1 MTRTYEPVHSDAT
14 ILAALRAGES
24 ARDVYRRLGCTW
36 ERVKTLAIAHGMYP
50 PPKKPI
56 HPPRVLRKSYSNK
69 GRRYV
74 GDTRVP
80 DDWHVVAV
88 EYDGDKIT
96 MMKGEVNE

>member
-1 MTRTYEPVHSDAT
+1 MTDPRHVHSDAT
-14 ILAALRAGES
+14 ILAALRSGEKP
-24 ARDVYRRLGCTW
+24 RNVQRRLGCTW
-36 ERVKTLAIAHGMYP
+36 ARVKALAIAHGLYP
-50 PPKKPI
+50 S
-56 HPPRVLRKSYSNK
+56 RTSTLRRSYTNK

-74 GDTRVP
+74 GNTRVP